1 MRLFLILPKLNFQT
15 KKSLKFNIT
24 KDLKRDFTE
33 YYNLIYQYETDCLSA
48 SLEFNKK
55 FYSDGNLEPEKSL
68 FFTIKFIPF
77 AEFRQAAEIN
87 N

>member
-1 MRLFLILPKLNFQT
+1 M
-15 KKSLKFNIT
+15 KFNIT

-33 YYNLIYQYETDCLSA
+33 YYNLIYQYKSDCLSA
-48 SLEFNKK
+48 SVEYNKK
-55 FYSDGNLEPEKSL
+55 FYSDGSLKPEKSL

-77 AEFRQAAEIN
+77 AEFRQAADIN